1 LIFFDGDD
9 GSQTERVRLFEFN
22 LENIGI
28 GKSHDKRR
36 RRCCC
41 CWERFDS
48 KFSEEFDEAND
59 DDDEVVEIDGE

>member
-9 GSQTERVRLFEFN
+9 GSQTERVRLLEFN

-36 RRCCC
+36 RCR
-41 CWERFDS
+41 WERFDDS
-48 KFSEEFDEAND
+48 KFNEEFDEAND
-59 DDDEVVEIDGE
+59 DDDDVVDIDGE